1 AAFVR
6 ILRLVA
12 PQLLFSKEGGGRV
25 GGAVTAQMLVA
36 LRLAALGSW
45 AGIYCYASSRDDRR
59 LLDVAG
65 LHFGVLGRAWV
76 EAIRDAAVLE
86 INMVDVLD
94 ELENLQKMQGRGAVS
109 RDIGAG
115 LCLGLEST
123 YVEIVRE
130 PLKSWYRHY
139 LPLIVEAVSLAMRD
153 GRLDLALEEQADFK
167 PALLILG
174 FALQKLASATAM
186 DNGDDE
192 DNRVRSSLA
201 ADLPPVCALVRR
213 LVGSFSLET
222 PDTVCRISAGKRQ
235 WRIGSLLETVR
246 VLLDNSAKYRI
257 SGALVPATAGGSL
270 WLAQAIWAHAVG
282 RWLVAHAE
290 PTFAAARALGVADS
304 LLSLLARI
312 PGNRSSSTLLVDWLF
327 EPDHLAAHAGDS
339 ADMAGSLGLS
349 SAGRL
354 VLRDLLCLWNK
365 NIGSGSANIDVLC
378 RCLSALALVTGTVC
392 RAGTHEKAA
401 RNLVSLW
408 LVLWKKSLKDNIG
421 SSSFGISDARGL
433 SECLFRLFDSANQ
446 SGLQSAATTDTAA
459 TAAAL
464 SSGGL
469 DDLISGDDLSAF
481 TWVGKAASNA
491 LCEML
496 ADCRDNGR
504 GDGRLLLSVA
514 CVLASDSLPFISLAA
529 QRRFVDAFVC
539 HLACFAK
546 SCGSSGNDNGN
557 GNGNGSSPL
566 DTDGHRE
573 LLSALDVFD
582 ALAGSRDTS
591 LAVMPQL
598 ARECIPLL
606 ARLVYLHMESTVL
619 LDRLLAS
626 LVVLATSKRYP
637 QANGD
642 DQGDMALAAVLM
654 LLLSM
659 LPDHFDTRDLGEDG
673 IGRMRIAE
681 AILQLATGKPASF
694 KSVLLKLA
702 ATQPV
707 AKKRLEAAIRSRAS
721 ATVSSKKNGV
731 DDGHGGEHIVGAS
744 RGVGDQGEIAST
756 RISLK
761 SSFE

>member
-1 AAFVR
+1 AAKILAASLLVSILDIVAQVRPSIAICQDANKKGGISWRKHPLTPLLAEMLRAGYLASTTPSGQSWRLCCLGQGVLRRLLAQFGDVEDPAMPGENLPILAIYQAQISSAFMPALGSAMSETMVPLFVRQAAVDTAAAYVVSGLVYNDQAAFVR

-94 ELENLQKMQGRGAVS
+94 ELENLQKMQGRGAVG

-504 GDGRLLLSVA
+504 GD
-514 CVLASDSLPFISLAA
+514 
-529 QRRFVDAFVC
+529 
-539 HLACFAK
+539 
-546 SCGSSGNDNGN
+546 
-557 GNGNGSSPL
+557 
-566 DTDGHRE
+566 
-573 LLSALDVFD
+573 
-582 ALAGSRDTS
+582 
-591 LAVMPQL
+591 
-598 ARECIPLL
+598 
-606 ARLVYLHMESTVL
+606 
-619 LDRLLAS
+619 
-626 LVVLATSKRYP
+626 
-637 QANGD
+637 
-642 DQGDMALAAVLM
+642 
-654 LLLSM
+654 
-659 LPDHFDTRDLGEDG
+659 
-673 IGRMRIAE
+673 
-681 AILQLATGKPASF
+681 
-694 KSVLLKLA
+694 
-702 ATQPV
+702 
-707 AKKRLEAAIRSRAS
+707 
-721 ATVSSKKNGV
+721 
-731 DDGHGGEHIVGAS
+731 
-744 RGVGDQGEIAST
+744 
-756 RISLK
+756 
-761 SSFE
+761 